1 MKAKSVLF
9 NLNDD
14 DSLFNKLITRLQLK
28 EHSIEVG
35 KVNTPIFKDGETC
48 PHFRTSV
55 RGKRAYILISP
66 NTPLKIIQLMLAMD
80 ALKRASAAE
89 IIPIIPYFPYARQDK
104 RDQRRGPIGA
114 RVMAEMIEERGAT
127 SVITL
132 DLHSD
137 QIEGFFNIPVIH
149 LRGKYLFHDYISDT
163 SDENTVLCSPDAGG
177 LKRVKKIRDLIYKR
191 NESMKLQYV
200 SIDKT
205 RSEANNVD
213 NMEVLGDVDGKD
225 VLVIDDMCD
234 TGNTLIKGAN
244 ALIEAGAHSVSVL
257 ITHGVMSYDDEARTS
272 AYEKIKNSTIK
283 KFICSDSLEQK
294 HVTIY
299 MGDKMGVITV
309 ANELANAIININLD
323 GSIHR

>member
-1 MKAKSVLF
+1 MESVIF
-9 NLNDD
+9 NLNESDK
-14 DSLFNKLITRLQLK
+14 LFNGIIDSMNFKRHAIVLG
-28 EHSIEVG
+28 EVAI
-35 KVNTPIFKDGETC
+35 PIFKDGETC
-48 PHFRTSV
+48 PHFKTSV
-55 RGKRAYILISP
+55 RGKRVYLLTSP
-66 NTPLKIIQLMLAMD
+66 NSSLKIMQLMLAID

-114 RVMAEMIEERGAT
+114 RVMAEMIEGRGAT

-137 QIEGFFNIPVIH
+137 QIEGFFRIPVIH
-149 LRGKYLFHDYISDT
+149 LRGKYLFHDYIVKS
-163 SDENTVLCSPDAGG
+163 SNANTVLCSPDAGG
-177 LKRVKKIRDLIYKR
+177 LKRVKKIRDLIYSR
-191 NESMKLQYV
+191 NESIKLSFV

-213 NMEVLGDVDGKD
+213 SMEVLGNVEGKD

-244 ALIEAGAHSVSVL
+244 ALIEAGALSVRVL
-257 ITHGVMSYDDEARTS
+257 VTHALMSGN
-272 AYEKIKNSTIK
+272 AYELIESSNID
-283 KFICSDSLEQK
+283 KFICSDSLEQEEES
-294 HVTIY
+294 Y
-299 MGDKMGVITV
+299 NMGSKLTVISV
-309 ANELANAIININLD
+309 ANELANAIISINNS

>member
-1 MKAKSVLF
+1 MDVKAVIF
-9 NLNDD
+9 NLNHS
-14 DSLFNKLITRLQLK
+14 DSLFDKLNARFYLK
-28 EHSIEVG
+28 QHSIEVG
-35 KVNTPIFKDGETC
+35 QVSVPIFKDGETC

-55 RGKRAYILISP
+55 RGKRAYILTSP
-66 NTPLKIIQLMLAMD
+66 DTPLKIMQLMLAID
-80 ALKRASAAE
+80 ALKRASASE

-114 RVMAEMIEERGAT
+114 RVMAEMIEGRGAT

-137 QIEGFFNIPVIH
+137 QIEGFFKIPVIH
-149 LRGKYLFHDYISDT
+149 LRGKYLFHDYIVTT
-163 SDENTVLCSPDAGG
+163 STSKTILCSPDAGG

-191 NESMKLQYV
+191 NEDMKLSFV

-213 NMEVLGDVDGKD
+213 NMEVLGNVKGKD

-234 TGNTLIKGAN
+234 TGNTLVKGVN
-244 ALIEAGAHSVSVL
+244 ALLEAGASNVRVL
-257 ITHGVMSYDDEARTS
+257 VTHGVMSGD
-272 AYEKIKNSTIK
+272 AYKLIKNSTID
-283 KFICSDSLEQK
+283 KFICSDSLNLQ
-294 HVTIY
+294 HATLY
-299 MGDKMGVITV
+299 MGDKMEVISV
-309 ANELANAIININLD
+309 ANELVNAIINIDNS